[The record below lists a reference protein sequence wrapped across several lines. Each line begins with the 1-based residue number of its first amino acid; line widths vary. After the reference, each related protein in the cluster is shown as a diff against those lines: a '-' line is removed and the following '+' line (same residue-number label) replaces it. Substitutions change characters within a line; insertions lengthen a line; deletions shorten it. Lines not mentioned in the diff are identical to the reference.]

1 MSTSIRGYDMPE
13 VAASSLAMPA
23 VTAARAAPVRTQ
35 TRWLVAR
42 PLLTAGLVLV
52 LIIVVLAAIAPL
64 LPLRDP
70 NVTAP
75 ARRLTGP
82 GVSGYVLGSDQLG
95 RDLLSRLLW
104 GARVSII
111 VAVVAAAVA
120 FVFGGTI
127 GLIAGYYGSLI
138 DNVLMRLIDI
148 LMAFPYVLLAIALV
162 AALGPGLLNALIAIA
177 IVNIS
182 FYARGVRAA
191 VLVVRQMD
199 FIQATRALGA
209 SDARIL
215 LRGVLPNIA
224 PPLLVFVSLNLG
236 ALIVETAGLSFIGLG
251 AQPPTADWGTM
262 LADGR
267 QFMMSAP
274 HVAAI
279 PGLGVL
285 ALVWGLNMLGD
296 GLRDM
301 LDPTLAHTIR

>member
-1 MSTSIRGYDMPE
+1 MPE
-13 VAASSLAMPA
+13 LAVALPAAHPASVA
-23 VTAARAAPVRTQ
+23 VARRS
-35 TRWLVAR
+35 RIIER
-42 PLLTAGLVLV
+42 PLLSIGLTLVLLIV
-52 LIIVVLAAIAPL
+52 LVALLAPI

-75 ARRLTGP
+75 ARRLSGA
-82 GVSGYVLGSDQLG
+82 GVNGYVLGSDQLG

-104 GARVSII
+104 GARVSIT
-111 VAVVAAAVA
+111 VALIAAAVA
-120 FVFGGTI
+120 FVAGGTI
-127 GLIAGYYGSLI
+127 GLVAGFYGGLV
-138 DNVLMRLIDI
+138 DNLLMRLIDV

-177 IVNIS
+177 VVNIS

-191 VLVVRQMD
+191 VLVVRHMA
-199 FIQATRALGA
+199 FIEAARALGA
-209 SDARIL
+209 RDTRIL
-215 LRGVLPNIA
+215 AKEVLPSVA
-224 PPLLVFVSLNLG
+224 PPLLVFVTLNIG

-267 QFMMSAP
+267 QFMMTAP

-279 PGLGVL
+279 PGLAVL
-285 ALVWGLNMLGD
+285 ALVWGLNMVGD

-301 LDPTLAHTIR
+301 LDPTLAHATR

>member
-1 MSTSIRGYDMPE
+1 MPE
-13 VAASSLAMPA
+13 LAVALPAPSRAPVASSWRL
-23 VTAARAAPVRTQ
+23 R
-35 TRWLVAR
+35 LLDR
-42 PLLTAGLVLV
+42 PLLSIGVALVLLIV
-52 LIIVVLAAIAPL
+52 LLALIAPL

-75 ARRLTGP
+75 ARRLSGA
-82 GVSGYVLGSDQLG
+82 GVNGYVLGSDQLG

-104 GARVSII
+104 GARVSIT
-111 VAVVAAAVA
+111 VALVAAGVA
-120 FVFGGTI
+120 FVAGGSI
-127 GLIAGYYGSLI
+127 GLLAGFYGGVV

-177 IVNIS
+177 VVNIS

-191 VLVVRQMD
+191 VLVVRHMA
-199 FIQATRALGA
+199 FIEAARALGA
-209 SDARIL
+209 RDVRIL
-215 LRGVLPNIA
+215 LKEVLPSVA
-224 PPLLVFVSLNLG
+224 PPLLVFVTLNIG

-267 QFMMSAP
+267 QFMMTAP

-279 PGLGVL
+279 PGLAVL
-285 ALVWGLNMLGD
+285 ALVWGLNMVGD
-296 GLRDM
+296 SLRDM
-301 LDPTLAHTIR
+301 LDPTLAHATR

>member
-1 MSTSIRGYDMPE
+1 MPE
-13 VAASSLAMPA
+13 LAVALPVLRETPPS
-23 VTAARAAPVRTQ
+23 VTQWRPG
-35 TRWLVAR
+35 LVLRRR
-42 PLLTAGLVLV
+42 PLLTIGAGLVLLIV
-52 LIIVVLAAIAPL
+52 LVAALAPL

-70 NVTAP
+70 NATAP
-75 ARRLTGP
+75 ARRLAGA
-82 GVSGYVLGSDQLG
+82 GVSGYLLGSDQLG

-104 GARVSII
+104 GARVSIS
-111 VAVVAAAVA
+111 VAAVAAAVA
-120 FVFGGTI
+120 LLAGGAI
-127 GLIAGYYGSLI
+127 GLVSGFYGGLV
-138 DNVLMRLIDI
+138 DNVLMRLVDI

-177 IVNIS
+177 VVNIS

-215 LRGVLPNIA
+215 LTGVLPNIA

-267 QFMMSAP
+267 QFMMTAP

>member
-1 MSTSIRGYDMPE
+1 VPE
-13 VAASSLAMPA
+13 LAVALPA
-23 VTAARAAPVRTQ
+23 LRRAPPSDR
-35 TRWLVAR
+35 RWQVGVVLRRR
-42 PLLTAGLVLV
+42 PLLSVGAGLVV
-52 LIIVVLAAIAPL
+52 LIVLLAALAPL
-64 LPLRDP
+64 LPLHDP
-70 NVTAP
+70 NATAP
-75 ARRLTGP
+75 TRRLAGA
-82 GVSGYVLGSDQLG
+82 GVSGYLLGSDQLG

-104 GARVSII
+104 GARVSIS
-111 VAVVAAAVA
+111 VAAVAAAVA
-120 FVFGGTI
+120 FVAGGAV
-127 GLIAGYYGSLI
+127 GLVSGFYGGLL
-138 DNVLMRLIDI
+138 DNVLMRLIDV

-177 IVNIS
+177 IVNVS

-267 QFMMSAP
+267 QFMMTAP

-279 PGLGVL
+279 PGLAVL
-285 ALVWGLNMLGD
+285 ALVWGLNMVGD

-301 LDPTLAHTIR
+301 LDPTLAHTVR

>member
-1 MSTSIRGYDMPE
+1 MPE
-13 VAASSLAMPA
+13 LAVALPA
-23 VTAARAAPVRTQ
+23 LRQALPSE
-35 TRWLVAR
+35 TRWRVGLILRRR
-42 PLLTAGLVLV
+42 PLLSIGAGLVLLIV
-52 LIIVVLAAIAPL
+52 LLAAVAPL

-70 NVTAP
+70 NATAP
-75 ARRLTGP
+75 ARRLAGA
-82 GVSGYVLGSDQLG
+82 GVSGYLLGSDQLG

-104 GARVSII
+104 GARVSIS
-111 VAVVAAAVA
+111 VAAVA
-120 FVFGGTI
+120 ASVAFLAGGGI
-127 GLIAGYYGSLI
+127 GLVSGFYGGLV

-274 HVAAI
+274 HVAAS

>member
-1 MSTSIRGYDMPE
+1 MPE
-13 VAASSLAMPA
+13 LAVALP
-23 VTAARAAPVRTQ
+23 AARAASQPEARRV
-35 TRWLVAR
+35 LSHR
-42 PLLTAGLVLV
+42 PLLTLGLGLVFL
-52 LIIVVLAAIAPL
+52 IVVLALLTPA

-75 ARRLTGP
+75 ARRLSGA
-82 GVSGYVLGSDQLG
+82 GVNGYVLGSDQLG

-104 GARVSII
+104 GARVSIA
-111 VAVVAAAVA
+111 VASVAAAVA
-120 FVFGGTI
+120 FIGGGVI
-127 GLIAGYYGSLI
+127 GLLAGFYGGI
-138 DNVLMRLIDI
+138 VDNVLMRLIDI

-177 IVNIS
+177 VVNIS

-191 VLVVRQMD
+191 VMVVRRMAY
-199 FIQATRALGA
+199 IEAARALGA
-209 SDARIL
+209 SDRRIMLKEL
-215 LRGVLPNIA
+215 LPSIA
-224 PPLLVFVSLNLG
+224 PPLPVFVTLNAG

-267 QFMMSAP
+267 QFMMTSP

-279 PGLGVL
+279 PGVAVL
-285 ALVWGLNMLGD
+285 VLVWGLNMVGD

-301 LDPTLAHTIR
+301 LDPTLAHATR

>member
-1 MSTSIRGYDMPE
+1 MADTTLSA
-13 VAASSLAMPA
+13 VALPLARVASGSPR
-23 VTAARAAPVRTQ
+23 ARR
-35 TRWLVAR
+35 TRWLVER
-42 PLLTAGLVLV
+42 PLLTIGLALV
-52 LIIVVLAAIAPL
+52 LIIVLTAAVAPL

-70 NVTAP
+70 NITAP
-75 ARRLTGP
+75 ARRLAGA
-82 GVSGYVLGSDQLG
+82 GVSGYLLGSDQLG
-95 RDLLSRLLW
+95 RDLLSRLVW
-104 GARVSII
+104 GARVSMV
-111 VAVVAAAVA
+111 VAAIAAAVA
-120 FVFGGTI
+120 FIVGGAI
-127 GLIAGYYGSLI
+127 GLLAGFYGRLV

-191 VLVVRQMD
+191 VLVVRHAP
-199 FIQATRALGA
+199 FIEASRAIGA

-215 LRGVLPNIA
+215 LQEVLPNIA
-224 PPLLVFVSLNLG
+224 APLLVFLTLNVG

-251 AQPPTADWGTM
+251 AQPPTADLGTM

-267 QFMMSAP
+267 QFMMTAP

-279 PGLGVL
+279 PGVAVL
-285 ALVWGLNMLGD
+285 ALVWGLNMVGD

-301 LDPTLAHTIR
+301 LDPTLAHTTR

>member
-1 MSTSIRGYDMPE
+1 MADTAVSS
-13 VAASSLAMPA
+13 VALPLARSKTASPRPR
-23 VTAARAAPVRTQ
+23 RA
-35 TRWLVAR
+35 RWLTER
-42 PLLTAGLVLV
+42 PLLTVGLALI
-52 LIIVVLAAIAPL
+52 LIIVLTAAVAPL
-64 LPLRDP
+64 LPLKDP

-75 ARRLTGP
+75 ARRLASA
-82 GVSGYVLGSDQLG
+82 GVSGYLLGSDQLG
-95 RDLLSRLLW
+95 RDLLSRLVW
-104 GARVSII
+104 GARVSMV
-111 VAVVAAAVA
+111 VAAVAAAVA
-120 FVFGGTI
+120 FIVGGAI
-127 GLIAGYYGSLI
+127 GLLAGFYGKVV

-191 VLVVRQMD
+191 VLVVRRAA
-199 FIQATRALGA
+199 FIEASRALGA

-215 LRGVLPNIA
+215 LQEVLPNIA
-224 PPLLVFVSLNLG
+224 APLLVFLTLNVG

-251 AQPPTADWGTM
+251 AQPPTADLGTM

-267 QFMMSAP
+267 QFMMTAP

-279 PGLGVL
+279 PGVAVL
-285 ALVWGLNMLGD
+285 ALVWGLNMVGD

-301 LDPTLAHTIR
+301 LDPTLAHTTR

>member
-1 MSTSIRGYDMPE
+1 MLSVG
-13 VAASSLAMPA
+13 
-23 VTAARAAPVRTQ
+23 
-35 TRWLVAR
+35 
-42 PLLTAGLVLV
+42 AGLVV
-52 LIIVVLAAIAPL
+52 LIVLLAALAPL
-64 LPLRDP
+64 LPLHDP
-70 NVTAP
+70 NATAP
-75 ARRLTGP
+75 TRRLAGA
-82 GVSGYVLGSDQLG
+82 GASGYLLGSDQLG

-104 GARVSII
+104 GARVSIS
-111 VAVVAAAVA
+111 VAAVAAAVA
-120 FVFGGTI
+120 FVAGGAV
-127 GLIAGYYGSLI
+127 GLVSGFYGGLL
-138 DNVLMRLIDI
+138 DNVLMRLIDV

-177 IVNIS
+177 IVNVS

-199 FIQATRALGA
+199 FIQVTRALGA

-267 QFMMSAP
+267 QFMMTAP

-279 PGLGVL
+279 PGLAVL
-285 ALVWGLNMLGD
+285 ALVWGLNMVGD

-301 LDPTLAHTIR
+301 LDPTLAHTVR

>member
-1 MSTSIRGYDMPE
+1 MPE
-13 VAASSLAMPA
+13 LAVALPA
-23 VTAARAAPVRTQ
+23 LRQAPPSD
-35 TRWLVAR
+35 TRWRVGPVLRRR
-42 PLLTAGLVLV
+42 PLLTIGAGLVLLIV
-52 LIIVVLAAIAPL
+52 LLAAIAPL

-70 NVTAP
+70 NATAP
-75 ARRLTGP
+75 ARRLAGA
-82 GVSGYVLGSDQLG
+82 GVSGYLLGSDQLG

-104 GARVSII
+104 GARVSIS
-111 VAVVAAAVA
+111 VAAVAAAVA
-120 FVFGGTI
+120 FLAGGGI
-127 GLIAGYYGSLI
+127 GLVSGFYGGLV

>member
-1 MSTSIRGYDMPE
+1 
-13 VAASSLAMPA
+13 V
-23 VTAARAAPVRTQ
+23 
-35 TRWLVAR
+35 
-42 PLLTAGLVLV
+42 
-52 LIIVVLAAIAPL
+52 IVVLAVAAPL

-75 ARRLTGP
+75 ARRLSGA
-82 GVSGYVLGSDQLG
+82 GVNGYVLGSDQLG

-104 GARVSII
+104 GARVSIF
-111 VAVVAAAVA
+111 VALVAAAVA
-120 FVFGGTI
+120 FVIGGVI
-127 GLIAGYYGSLI
+127 GLVTGFYGGVV

-177 IVNIS
+177 VVNIS

-191 VLVVRQMD
+191 VLVVRNMA
-199 FIQATRALGA
+199 FIEAARALGA
-209 SDARIL
+209 RDARIL
-215 LRGVLPNIA
+215 LREVLPSVA
-224 PPLLVFVSLNLG
+224 PPLLVFVTLNIG

-267 QFMMSAP
+267 QFMMTAP

-279 PGLGVL
+279 PGLAVL
-285 ALVWGLNMLGD
+285 ALVWGLNMVGD

-301 LDPTLAHTIR
+301 LDPTLAHATR

>member
-1 MSTSIRGYDMPE
+1 M
-13 VAASSLAMPA
+13 
-23 VTAARAAPVRTQ
+23 
-35 TRWLVAR
+35 
-42 PLLTAGLVLV
+42 LLIVL
-52 LIIVVLAAIAPL
+52 LAAVAPL

-70 NVTAP
+70 NATAP
-75 ARRLTGP
+75 ARRLAGA
-82 GVSGYVLGSDQLG
+82 GVSGYLLGSDQLG

-104 GARVSII
+104 GARVSIS
-111 VAVVAAAVA
+111 VAAVA
-120 FVFGGTI
+120 ASVAFLAGGGI
-127 GLIAGYYGSLI
+127 GLVSGFYGGLV

-267 QFMMSAP
+267 QFMTSAP